1 MYNDSYNGIWRRAS
15 ESCSW
20 DSSIGA
26 LISSESSRSDA
37 KLETDFLQTNTPT
50 NKHARHTNAQ
60 PKDDTSSGAAGVQWC
75 NARGGSARIAD

>member
-1 MYNDSYNGIWRRAS
+1 MYNDSYNGSWRRAS

-37 KLETDFLQTNTPT
+37 KLETDFLQ
-50 NKHARHTNAQ
+50 NKHINKQTFKTHKRT
-60 PKDDTSSGAAGVQWC
+60 TEG
-75 NARGGSARIAD
+75 